1 MEPKAAVNFR
11 PQSTR
16 RKSKQENKTVSEA
29 IIVSNTQA
37 MQLGGVGMGS
47 SIFRA
52 RPQMLEL
59 VHKSSHAA
67 DVKYGEFRVIGSN
80 EHLGTSIRIVL
91 LDSPQE
97 QREWFIDPTKFSK
110 DNKGCFSLDGLQP
123 HMRAAAPPALYCKT
137 CPKGDINWATW
148 RKTKNPKDL
157 PPCGAYWH
165 LLLADRSTQTPY
177 YLNVKGKSYM
187 PFRQAMEQQM
197 YGILSKVIANVKAE
211 NKKLGYTLVKLQQD
225 GGPVYEDFRPTPG
238 VTPTGD
244 PLPMPNIFDVSFEI
258 YSFTKDGGPFQMGFK
273 DFKLMKP
280 EDRADFGQ
288 LYLSL
293 RANRA
298 EIDQSVNE
306 ETEAAAMV
314 TEIAAAPEAQGE
326 VLPPQPLITI

>member
-16 RKSKQENKTVSEA
+16 RKSKQENKTVSEE
-29 IIVSNTQA
+29 IVVSSTQA

-59 VHKSSHAA
+59 VHKTSHAS

-80 EHLGTSIRIVL
+80 EHLGTSIRVVL

-110 DNKGCFSLDGLQP
+110 DNKGCFSLDGIQP
-123 HMRAAAPPALYCKT
+123 HTRAAAPPALYCKT

-148 RKTKNPKDL
+148 RKTKDPKDI

-187 PFRQAMEQQM
+187 PYILLECKGQELYAFSSSDGAADVWYSVKGDCKREGREQ
-197 YGILSKVIANVKAE
+197 E
-211 NKKLGYTLVKLQQD
+211 
-225 GGPVYEDFRPTPG
+225 
-238 VTPTGD
+238 TG
-244 PLPMPNIFDVSFEI
+244 LHA
-258 YSFTKDGGPFQMGFK
+258 
-273 DFKLMKP
+273 
-280 EDRADFGQ
+280 R
-288 LYLSL
+288 
-293 RANRA
+293 
-298 EIDQSVNE
+298 
-306 ETEAAAMV
+306 ETSAGWWSCA
-314 TEIAAAPEAQGE
+314 
-326 VLPPQPLITI
+326 